1 MAESILS
8 LATRLRTE
16 EGPGVVGVDLC
27 GDPTARPGGEIS
39 IFSPV
44 FKQAASNGLGITVH
58 FAEAEA
64 SGSFDE
70 LRTLLSWNPGRLGHV
85 IWEDDAAKKEIAE
98 RELCLELCLSC
109 NVQAGMVHGGFQNH
123 HFKHWF
129 EMKRPRI
136 SLALPNTLAS
146 TVLKYVTW
154 LVKELMVSSEEK
166 KRGSDYATLCG
177 LSQKQDMRILN
188 RRIAAMISFIQ
199 HFQRMFKLASAWRAA
214 AAKPM
219 NGVAS
224 AGDAWAVAITD
235 RVYLLVSAP
244 VSQNFPGDTIL
255 EWAFGKRMTPA
266 ERLRKN
272 QRMLDKAIRELDQTR
287 VKLEKQE
294 KTLIQQI
301 KTSAKNGQMGAC
313 KIQAKDLVRT
323 RRYIEKFFAMRSQL
337 QKISLRLQT
346 YRTNEQMMQAMKG
359 ATMALGSMNKSMNL
373 PQLQR
378 IAMEFER
385 ENDIMEQRQE
395 MMDDAV
401 DDAMD
406 VGVEEEG
413 DEVVEQVL
421 EEIGVDIG
429 QAMGETPNELG
440 NPAIAEGKIAQAVGG
455 GSGGD
460 PVDDDLQAR
469 LDSLKK

>member
-1 MAESILS
+1 
-8 LATRLRTE
+8 
-16 EGPGVVGVDLC
+16 
-27 GDPTARPGGEIS
+27 
-39 IFSPV
+39 
-44 FKQAASNGLGITVH
+44 
-58 FAEAEA
+58 
-64 SGSFDE
+64 
-70 LRTLLSWNPGRLGHV
+70 
-85 IWEDDAAKKEIAE
+85 
-98 RELCLELCLSC
+98 
-109 NVQAGMVHGGFQNH
+109 
-123 HFKHWF
+123 
-129 EMKRPRI
+129 
-136 SLALPNTLAS
+136 
-146 TVLKYVTW
+146 
-154 LVKELMVSSEEK
+154 
-166 KRGSDYATLCG
+166 
-177 LSQKQDMRILN
+177 
-188 RRIAAMISFIQ
+188 
-199 HFQRMFKLASAWRAA
+199 
-214 AAKPM
+214 
-219 NGVAS
+219 
-224 AGDAWAVAITD
+224 
-235 RVYLLVSAP
+235 
-244 VSQNFPGDTIL
+244 
-255 EWAFGKRMTPA
+255 MTPA

-323 RRYIEKFFAMRSQL
+323 RRYVEKFYGMRSQL

-421 EEIGVDIG
+421 EEIGVDF
-429 QAMGETPNELG
+429 N
-440 NPAIAEGKIAQAVGG
+440 QAVCATNLDTRAKLTVY
-455 GSGGD
+455 SSERHRQRWA
-460 PVDDDLQAR
+460 PKRSPRAEWPR
-469 LDSLKK
+469 LLEEAAVVAVPAVVTRLTMIYKLVWTV